1 MGCELRE
8 LLPSFV
14 EGLIDSNINCLSM
27 QRMQALFRDL
37 QFLKAF
43 QHFMHPG
50 GGNTKARFFCG
61 CQPAMCIAHH
71 SAGAHASSG
80 TQISASKMS
89 FFFGATRPCCEVS
102 ISRHV
107 LSGTRFLEVKYFL
120 QIHIWYM
127 IYVYSRIEMNRNY
140 FACIFCLCIFGLSF
154 VLWIFR
160 STWNSSNT
168 KADTSLKIGP
178 LQRGRAQCFGVVL
191 LNFPKQVYLKGFS
204 LKDKKVALGVFL
216 HVFRHER
223 FVFLFIH
230 LFMSLVLCSC
240 SLVMPEEKT
249 ICSPNQFHKREM
261 FRRKPIDGAPE
272 PCEIVDF
279 VRARLQEKQPLE
291 AS

>member
-1 MGCELRE
+1 
-8 LLPSFV
+8 
-14 EGLIDSNINCLSM
+14 M

-80 TQISASKMS
+80 TPQISASKMS

-102 ISRHV
+102 IGRHV
-107 LSGTRFLEVKYFL
+107 LSGTRFLEVKYVL
-120 QIHIWYM
+120 QIQYDTWYTM
-127 IYVYSRIEMNRNY
+127 ICVYSRIEMNRNY
-140 FACIFCLCIFGLSF
+140 FVCIFCL
-154 VLWIFR
+154 

-216 HVFRHER
+216 HVFRDER

-240 SLVMPEEKT
+240 SLVMPEEKPSAVQ
-249 ICSPNQFHKREM
+249 ISFIN
-261 FRRKPIDGAPE
+261 
-272 PCEIVDF
+272 
-279 VRARLQEKQPLE
+279 VRCFAGNPLMVLQSLAR
-291 AS
+291 